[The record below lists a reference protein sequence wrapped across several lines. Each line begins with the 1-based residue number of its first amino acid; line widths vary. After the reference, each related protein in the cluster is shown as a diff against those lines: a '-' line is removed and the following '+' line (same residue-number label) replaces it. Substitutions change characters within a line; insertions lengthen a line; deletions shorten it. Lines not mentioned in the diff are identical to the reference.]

1 MTPPHVLVV
10 DDTEG
15 NRYAV
20 SRLLRGAGMR
30 VSEAANGLEALRLIE
45 ETPDLVVLD
54 INLPDMTGYDVCRRI
69 KSQGASA
76 FIPVMHLSAS
86 YTASADRAFG
96 LEAGADAYLTHPLEP
111 AVFLATARSL
121 LRAAHAESESRRV
134 AREWSAT
141 FDAIRDPI
149 FLVGFDGVLV
159 RSNRAAAALLGA
171 EPSALVGRTWSDVVL
186 SMDPDPSSILRGV
199 THRSVRDVET
209 KIGTRWFSVSTSH
222 AHGEQASDA
231 LVVCVMTDVTSRHA
245 AQEERELLLQR
256 SEHARAEADAAR
268 AEAESANRAK
278 SDFLAIM
285 SHELRTPLNAIGGF
299 TDLIA
304 LGVRG
309 PVTDE
314 QTHDLDRI
322 RRSQR
327 TLITLI
333 NSLLSF
339 AKLESGSL
347 HYAVEDVEINDAL
360 EAAME
365 TMDSQIRAKGLR
377 FLMHRCSS
385 VRASADPDKLQQI
398 LLNLLSNAMKFTD
411 GGGTITLSCEP
422 ADDRVL
428 IRVHDTGRGIPADKI
443 GRIFDPFMQVDQRL
457 MREQQGVGL
466 GLAISRDLA
475 RGMGGDLTVVSTLGH
490 GSTFTLQLPALPALS
505 ALSGSP
511 ASAAPAAPAAPA
523 EPSTTP

>member
-1 MTPPHVLVV
+1 MTAPHVLVV

-30 VSEAANGLEALRLIE
+30 VSEAANGMEALRLIE
-45 ETPDLVVLD
+45 GVPDLVVLD
-54 INLPDMTGYDVCRRI
+54 INLPDITGYDVCRRI
-69 KSQGASA
+69 KSQPESA

-111 AVFLATARSL
+111 AVFLATARAL
-121 LRAAHAESESRRV
+121 LRAAHAESESRRA
-134 AREWSAT
+134 AREWGAT

-149 FLVGFDGVLV
+149 FLVGFDGVV
-159 RSNRAAAALLGA
+159 ARCNRVAAELLGA
-171 EPSALVGRTWSDVVL
+171 ERDVLVGRTWMDLVDA
-186 SMDPDPSSILRGV
+186 MDPGPGSTLRHI

-209 KIGTRWFSVSTSH
+209 RIGGRWFSVSTSH

-231 LVVCVMTDVTSRHA
+231 LVVCVMTDVTSRRA
-245 AQEERELLLQR
+245 ADQERELLLAQ
-256 SEHARAEADAAR
+256 SERARADADAAR
-268 AEAESANRAK
+268 ADAETANRAK
-278 SDFLAIM
+278 SDFLAVM

-314 QTHDLDRI
+314 QTQDLDRI

-347 HYAVEDVEINDAL
+347 HYAVQDVDAMGAL
-360 EAAME
+360 ASAIE
-365 TMDSQIRAKGLR
+365 TMESQFQAKSLR
-377 FLMHRCSS
+377 FSLEPCM
-385 VRASADPDKLQQI
+385 ASILVAADPDKLQQI
-398 LLNLLSNAMKFTD
+398 LLNLLSNAVKFTD
-411 GGGTITLSCEP
+411 AGGAITLSCTES
-422 ADDRVL
+422 DGRVR
-428 IRVHDTGRGIPADKI
+428 IQVRDTGRGIPADKI

-475 RGMGGDLTVVSTLGH
+475 RGMNGELSVNSILGE
-490 GSTFTLQLPALPALS
+490 GAEFTLELPA
-505 ALSGSP
+505 
-511 ASAAPAAPAAPA
+511 ASAAPTRRRAAPDAVTMVVERDGTGA
-523 EPSTTP
+523 

>member
-1 MTPPHVLVV
+1 MTAPHVLVV

-30 VSEAANGLEALRLIE
+30 VSEAASGMEALRLVEGI
-45 ETPDLVVLD
+45 PDLVVLD

-69 KSQGASA
+69 KSRSESA

-111 AVFLATARSL
+111 AVFLATARAL
-121 LRAAHAESESRRV
+121 LRAAQAESESRRA
-134 AREWSAT
+134 AREWGAT

-149 FLVGFDGVLV
+149 FLVGFDGVV
-159 RSNRAAAALLGA
+159 ARCNRAAAELLGTT
-171 EPSALVGRTWSDVVL
+171 PDALVGRGWIEVVRAVDSDPA
-186 SMDPDPSSILRGV
+186 SMLRDV
-199 THRSVRDVET
+199 THRSVRDLEVR
-209 KIGTRWFSVSTSH
+209 IDGRWFSVSTSH

-231 LVVCVMTDVTSRHA
+231 LVVCVMTDVTSRRA
-245 AQEERELLLQR
+245 AQHERELLLEQ
-256 SEHARAEADAAR
+256 SERARADADAAR
-268 AEAESANRAK
+268 ADAESANRAK
-278 SDFLAIM
+278 SDFLAVM

-347 HYAVEDVEINDAL
+347 HYALQDVDAVEAL
-360 EAAME
+360 ESAAE

-377 FLMHRCSS
+377 FSLRPCPPGIG
-385 VRASADPDKLQQI
+385 VTADPDKLQQI
-398 LLNLLSNAMKFTD
+398 LLNLLSNAVKFTEA
-411 GGGTITLSCEP
+411 GGEVTLSCEP
-422 ADDRVL
+422 HDDR
-428 IRVHDTGRGIPADKI
+428 IRMQVRDTGRGIPADKI

-475 RGMGGDLTVVSTLGH
+475 RGMHGDLTVSSQLGT
-490 GSTFTLQLPALPALS
+490 GSVFTLDLPARPP
-505 ALSGSP
+505 G
-511 ASAAPAAPAAPA
+511 
-523 EPSTTP
+523 E